1 MGSMLPDFFLR
12 VNTKK
17 SGRIEMNIFGHRS
30 IAAPVSAGSVGGV
43 PYVLHRRGIG
53 ESP

>member
-17 SGRIEMNIFGHRS
+17 SGRIEKNIFGHRS
-30 IAAPVSAGSVGGV
+30 ISLAAAEAVSHAF
-43 PYVLHRRGIG
+43 LD
-53 ESP
+53 